1 LKALVTLN
9 DNSCGFPII
18 WDTGASVCVSH
29 DKNDFVSF
37 SDIIGEIV
45 KSNSLGGLAKH
56 SKVKVEGE
64 DLLCG
69 I

>member
-1 LKALVTLN
+1 M
-9 DNSCGFPII
+9 
-18 WDTGASVCVSH
+18 CVSH